1 MDLYS
6 EGGEMMA
13 EKRYAG
19 LSFEETVQKYAPCV
33 LKACVVRLNDR
44 ADADDCFQNTFFKLY
59 HKSPKF
65 TDENHLKAWLLRV
78 AINECKKLMRGS
90 GRLISLNA
98 LTADALPRSDDQSD
112 VSWALARLDPKYRD
126 TLYLYYCERYKVD
139 EIASILGKKPN
150 TVKSLLKR
158 GREKLKEIYGG
169 EDDA

>member
-6 EGGEMMA
+6 EGGGTMA
-13 EKRYAG
+13 EKQYAG
-19 LSFEETVQKYAPCV
+19 LSFEEAVQKYAPSV

-44 ADADDCFQNTFFKLY
+44 SDADDCFQNTFFKLY
-59 HKSPKF
+59 RKSPKF

-90 GRLISLNA
+90 RRLISLNA
-98 LTADALPRSDDQSD
+98 LNAEPLPRSDDQSD
-112 VSWALARLDPKYRD
+112 VSWALARLEPKYRD

-139 EIASILGKKPN
+139 EIAEILGKNPN

-158 GREKLKEIYGG
+158 GREKLKQIYGG